1 VRWAYNCGSADMSNF
16 RTDREPS
23 LSARAEQDGSEAV
36 AAPMFQGRES
46 EWKRLAMFPSI
57 GK

>member
-16 RTDREPS
+16 RTDREPL
-23 LSARAEQDGSEAV
+23 LSARAEQGGNEAV
-36 AAPMFQGRES
+36 AAPTLQGKEL

-57 GK
+57 EK